1 MDNVSIWL
9 MVEVIIIGPHHTRIP
24 AKTSAMNEEYNRTV
38 HSGDRQYTGEEV
50 RDARCP
56 TALNVGV

>member
-1 MDNVSIWL
+1 

-50 RDARCP
+50 HDARCP
-56 TALNVGV
+56 TAINFGV